1 MDATIHRVTR
11 VQTVRESYR
20 QDGSDDILHDFHVLN
35 LIVETED
42 GHETIRMFSKDR
54 IEIEEGK

>member
-11 VQTVRESYR
+11 VQTVRESFSKN
-20 QDGSDDILHDFHVLN
+20 SDDVAYDFHVLN

-42 GHETIRMFSKDR
+42 GHETIRIFSKEK